1 MKPLLIVV
9 NMLSKMKI
17 QCNYS
22 ENECQEI
29 VNSGSLSGHM
39 KQSHNNY
46 ESEMDENEPIGE
58 EINEQERQPPS
69 YNFFDYILKR
79 IFFLIKDI
87 FFIPIFIFT
96 IVLSLLL
103 VKKTF

>member
-1 MKPLLIVV
+1 
-9 NMLSKMKI
+9 MKI

-69 YNFFDYILKR
+69 YNFFDYILK
-79 IFFLIKDI
+79 DI

>member
-69 YNFFDYILKR
+69 YNFFDYILK
-79 IFFLIKDI
+79 DI